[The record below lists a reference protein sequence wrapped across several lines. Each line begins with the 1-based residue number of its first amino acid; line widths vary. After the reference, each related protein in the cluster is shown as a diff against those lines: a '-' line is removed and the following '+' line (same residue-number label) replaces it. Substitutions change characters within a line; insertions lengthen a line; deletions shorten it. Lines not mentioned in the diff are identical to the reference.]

1 MTHICENKCKV
12 VGHREYAIKGLV
24 EFLISRVFQL
34 GEVGR
39 ACEALEDGLSHMIC
53 LLVHILEGSSAW
65 LDLSA
70 FSRLLLPVAEGT
82 GVPLLLG

>member
-1 MTHICENKCKV
+1 ML
-12 VGHREYAIKGLV
+12 VGHLKHEIKGLL
-24 EFLISRVFQL
+24 ELQIRRVFQL

-39 ACEALEDGLSHMIC
+39 ACEALKDDLSQLIC

-70 FSRLLLPVAEGT
+70 LSRLLLPVAEGT